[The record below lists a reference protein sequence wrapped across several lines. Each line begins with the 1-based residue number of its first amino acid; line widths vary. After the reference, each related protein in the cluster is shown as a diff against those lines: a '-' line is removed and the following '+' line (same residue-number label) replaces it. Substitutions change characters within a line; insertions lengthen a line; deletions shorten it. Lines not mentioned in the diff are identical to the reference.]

1 MILHGRG
8 TETTIAIIVS
18 KQYHYGYGKSVISI
32 IIKIHQIL
40 SLWKTS
46 RAGEGAAF
54 QDRQSPGG
62 ATT

>member
-18 KQYHYGYGKSVISI
+18 KQYHYGKSVISI